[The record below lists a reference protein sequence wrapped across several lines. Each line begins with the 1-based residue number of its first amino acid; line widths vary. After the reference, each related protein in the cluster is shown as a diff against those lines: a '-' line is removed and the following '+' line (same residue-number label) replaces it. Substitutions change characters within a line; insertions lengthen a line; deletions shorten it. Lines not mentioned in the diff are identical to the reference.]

1 MVHNVAVFIVVSVAE
16 IVHQGEENPYH
27 AEYYQWE
34 DKQQEECHPVV
45 AAYLCLH
52 SYVTHNLNLKFNLRR
67 LVHSCAAF
75 LRNLKHG
82 LA

>member
-1 MVHNVAVFIVVSVAE
+1 MVHNVSVFIVVSVAE
-16 IVHQGEENPYH
+16 IVHQGEESPYH

-52 SYVTHNLNLKFNLRR
+52 SYVTHNLNLKLNLRCF
-67 LVHSCAAF
+67 VHSCAAF
-75 LRNLKHG
+75 LRNLEHG